1 MSITDP
7 GWLSLYTTPALCLW
21 LVSQILIQF
30 NAILNCWNCHST
42 LQHLRLRSHSSAP
55 PQARSSVLRTA
66 REALTAG
73 RVESPRVVLLGAS
86 RVVVGR
92 VLRQRQEPLV
102 HLLLAVL
109 IEHARQLLLH
119 AFGAFA
125 PAPLDRERI
134 LYKGVSTDALQ
145 VVCRSTHTANST
157 HRRDSVTGTAP
168 FAPPPTAW
176 GATVSRVARR
186 SAALRHSPRPLQ
198 LGAVQRHDLF
208 AGSNWLPLW
217 GTATLYS
224 CTCAF
229 AVTLVQPHP
238 TGPQSIATGGCPT
251 TL

>member
-1 MSITDP
+1 MVVIVHYTGS
-7 GWLSLYTTPALCLW
+7 LSVACFSNPHPIQCNFKLLELPLYVATPAP
-21 LVSQILIQF
+21 SQ
-30 NAILNCWNCHST
+30 S
-42 LQHLRLRSHSSAP
+42 LQCAP
-55 PQARSSVLRTA
+55 ASQVLGVAHCQR
-66 REALTAG
+66 G
-73 RVESPRVVLLGAS
+73 PNSWPRGVPS
-86 RVVVGR
+86 RRPAWRIPGS

-145 VVCRSTHTANST
+145 VVCRSTHMANST